1 MSGVGETSDAY
12 FLFYGGFDMTRE
24 DRAMLSAQEL
34 FAMAEK
40 EKGSKLTQMDEW
52 WVWTHPQMT
61 FPEIREMLDEDA
73 KKRKKFEKK

>member
-1 MSGVGETSDAY
+1 
-12 FLFYGGFDMTRE
+12 MTRE

-34 FAMAEK
+34 FVVAEK

-61 FPEIREMLDEDA
+61 FSEIKEMLDEDA
-73 KKRKKFEKK
+73 ITRKNFEKKALLA